1 METERHKE
9 PESKGR
15 QDHRHMQRDSETER
29 EKERQQHEVMR
40 ERAQGGKIATEIQRR
55 RDKEVE

>member
-1 METERHKE
+1 MERESDPETHLADSEEIVQEMETERHKE

-29 EKERQQHEVMR
+29 EKDSNM
-40 ERAQGGKIATEIQRR
+40 K
-55 RDKEVE
+55 